1 MMCAWFLVNEIW
13 SSWATVGG
21 SGGKVSGDVSV
32 VLDVDGDLNDVEKE
46 KRR

>member
-1 MMCAWFLVNEIW
+1 M
-13 SSWATVGG
+13 TVDE
-21 SGGKVSGDVSV
+21 SGGEVLGDVSV